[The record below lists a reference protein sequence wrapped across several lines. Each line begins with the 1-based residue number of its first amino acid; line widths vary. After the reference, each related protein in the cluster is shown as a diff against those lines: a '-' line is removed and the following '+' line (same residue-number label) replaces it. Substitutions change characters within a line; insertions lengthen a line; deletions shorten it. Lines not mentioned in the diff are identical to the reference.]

1 MAHGI
6 RGHVGIRATIATVAA
21 VAVLAGGVGAALAHT
36 TGFPSSL
43 TLSRS
48 AVDHGVAGF
57 DSKWYGAVDSPKA
70 ACKPHRTVRLY
81 KKDSAAATPV
91 FLAETKSSADP
102 AVGVGSYAIY
112 TDGSPP
118 KPGYYFTRVTRKDI
132 GPPGHHHICRAAR
145 SNEYFEPSS

>member
-1 MAHGI
+1 MAQRI
-6 RGHVGIRATIATVAA
+6 CGHVGIGATIATMAV
-21 VAVLAGGVGAALAHT
+21 VAVLAGGVGTASAHT

-43 TLSRS
+43 TLSWS
-48 AVDHGVAGF
+48 PINQGVAGVN
-57 DSKWYGAVDSPKA
+57 SKWSGEVDSPKA

-81 KKDSAAATPV
+81 RQASAAATPV

-118 KPGYYFTRVTRKDI
+118 QPGRYFTKVTRKNI

-145 SNEYFEPSS
+145 SNDYFEPSS